1 MYFFQIFPNFCVE
14 FYAKI
19 IKNSTNVF
27 NLMLDR
33 WRSQATAFELSS
45 GNHRAIS
52 KYPLMFPSTIWH
64 NQTTAIFES
73 FGHFYE
79 TLMNNLSIQTI
90 FEAGKTC

>member
-33 WRSQATAFELSS
+33 WRSQANSDWVIVSQKQSDIA
-45 GNHRAIS
+45 
-52 KYPLMFPSTIWH
+52 
-64 NQTTAIFES
+64 NQTTAIFVS
-73 FGHFYE
+73 IGHF
-79 TLMNNLSIQTI
+79 
-90 FEAGKTC
+90 F